1 MMETTTLLFDA
12 DIIAYKF
19 AVAGQTNIKFDE
31 GDPVVILENPEDVC
45 SEVDEYIKHFM
56 DYLSATD
63 YIVCLSSSS
72 ASNFRKKFFPEYKA
86 NRSNIVRPVML
97 QAVREHLELNHPTYI
112 RDTLEADDVMG
123 ILSTSTKLC
132 RCKKII
138 VSEDKDM
145 KTIPGWLFNPRKDEQ
160 PRLISEEEADYWH
173 LYQTLVGDT
182 TDNYKGCPGIGEKK
196 AERAL
201 ADSCTWQTVV
211 DLFVAKGLTE
221 DDALVQARLA
231 RILRASDYDFKK
243 KEPILWLPPTK

>member
-1 MMETTTLLFDA
+1 MTTTLLFDA

-19 AVAGQTNIKFDE
+19 SAAGQTNIKFDD
-31 GDPVVILENPEDVC
+31 GDPVFILENPDDVC
-45 SEVDEYIKHFM
+45 AEVDDYINHFM
-56 DYLSATD
+56 DYLNAQD

-72 ASNFRKKFFPEYKA
+72 ASNFRKQFFPEYKA
-86 NRSNIVRPVML
+86 NRTNLVRPVLL
-97 QAVREHLELNHPTYI
+97 QQVREHLEQNHPTYI

-123 ILSTSTKLC
+123 ILSTGTM
-132 RCKKII
+132 RRGKKII

-182 TDNYKGCPGIGEKK
+182 TDNYKGCPSIGEVKAKK
-196 AERAL
+196 AL
-201 ADSCTWQTVV
+201 DADCSWATVV
-211 DLFVAKGLTE
+211 SLFEAKGLTE

-243 KEPILWLPPTK
+243 KGPILWQPPTQ